1 MQGSTIEAMSAAVED
16 AAVIC
21 YGISM
26 AYKESANCR
35 LEAQYAMQQRKSM
48 IPLLLEE
55 KYRPTG
61 WLGML
66 LGVHLW
72 FGFFGQAL
80 ASEAAFEQKVG
91 ELCRELEAVVQ
102 PEDTQAGAAPA
113 SEPEPQ
119 PRPRPPPQSGSQC
132 AAVVAEGVPP
142 LSPSLMAAASPRRA
156 DCDLWTTP
164 ATQLVPMTTTRRH
177 DAPAAPAAAADDDSF
192 CLHLQGELRELRAE
206 NQQLRHSL
214 QSLQGQLGT
223 LECLTA
229 DGLAALQQR
238 LRRLREGELLT
249 AQEGA
254 ALHDSLADF
263 VAASPCLLGQYC
275 TAGGVAHRMA
285 RLSEAFAEEDGGFAR
300 QLRRK
305 CL

>member
-119 PRPRPPPQSGSQC
+119 PRPPPQSGSQC

-164 ATQLVPMTTTRRH
+164 ATQLVPMTTTPPPPPQPPPTTTRS
-177 DAPAAPAAAADDDSF
+177 A
-192 CLHLQGELRELRAE
+192 
-206 NQQLRHSL
+206 
-214 QSLQGQLGT
+214 
-223 LECLTA
+223 
-229 DGLAALQQR
+229 
-238 LRRLREGELLT
+238 
-249 AQEGA
+249 
-254 ALHDSLADF
+254 
-263 VAASPCLLGQYC
+263 C
-275 TAGGVAHRMA
+275 TCRV
-285 RLSEAFAEEDGGFAR
+285 S
-300 QLRRK
+300 
-305 CL
+305 